1 VEVVGVVLVHNE
13 DVFVEQAIRNIARF
27 CDRIYAVDHLSSDR
41 TPEILHRLASELD
54 HLEVRR
60 SSDAGDSHRPLEA
73 YAGTAAWAFG
83 VDGDELYDPRA
94 PPRRARGGRPRG
106 RVPAQGSC
114 AELRGAG
121 RGASGR
127 QGLPRAA
134 LASGDEALQHG
145 GGGELDRLPRAVAR
159 RRGGV
164 SGGIRV
170 GVAPVSLGT
179 GRLGVGSLRMLHTC
193 FLPRSSADP
202 SGGATSTRGSGST
215 SARARAGSRSGTHG
229 DRSSPSTRR
238 HFSHQSDNPES
249 ASRWLIGNRRAAPGP
264 P

>member
-1 VEVVGVVLVHNE
+1 MPSTTSRATGPL
-13 DVFVEQAIRNIARF
+13 
-27 CDRIYAVDHLSSDR
+27 
-41 TPEILHRLASELD
+41 
-54 HLEVRR
+54 R
-60 SSDAGDSHRPLEA
+60 SSTGSRASSTISRFGARAMPETR
-73 YAGTAAWAFG
+73 TARSRRT
-83 VDGDELYDPRA
+83 RA
-94 PPRRARGGRPRG
+94 PPHGHSASTATSSTILALLRDELEAGAHADVFRLKGH
-106 RVPAQGSC
+106 VLNC
-114 AELRGAG
+114 AELDGAQTVAKG
-121 RGASGR
+121 Y
-127 QGLPRAA
+127 LRAA